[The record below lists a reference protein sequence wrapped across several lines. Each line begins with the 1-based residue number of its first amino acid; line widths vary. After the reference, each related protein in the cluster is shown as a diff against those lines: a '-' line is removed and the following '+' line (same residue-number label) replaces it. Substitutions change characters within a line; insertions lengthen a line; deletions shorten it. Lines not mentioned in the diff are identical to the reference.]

1 MFKIPKDEYLT
12 KAKLLS
18 MEEAERVLSRMGGKI
33 PRRIEKRKI
42 TQEEALAI
50 QLELE
55 DEQLQDWRKVM
66 HGLKKKL
73 ENKNESGKEAKTN
86 VEKIVEAP
94 KNPKPQ
100 TKEKPKTKATKKAKV
115 AEK

>member
-1 MFKIPKDEYLT
+1 MIKSPKAEYLT

-73 ENKNESGKEAKTN
+73 ENKNESGKEAKPN
-86 VEKIVEAP
+86 AEKNSRSSQKIQASS
-94 KNPKPQ
+94 KR
-100 TKEKPKTKATKKAKV
+100 KTKNKSDKQSKSR
-115 AEK
+115 